1 MRFSPLLTGWTALL
15 CIMSVGCVGGRPIH
29 YYAIN
34 PPAAASAASRPDG
47 PALLIGR
54 IATPEALQD
63 GRIRYRSDSN
73 EVGAYEYH
81 RWTERPASMV
91 QDLLLRT
98 LRASGKYRQV
108 QEAST
113 AAAGDYLVRG
123 KLYELEEIDNP
134 GIRTRVSLRL
144 ELLDRKTGMVVWNHH
159 YDRDES
165 VEGKTIHDVVL
176 SLERNLQQ
184 VITEAAS
191 GIDAFL
197 SNPAEAASS

>member
-1 MRFSPLLTGWTALL
+1 MRFSPLLIGLIALL
-15 CIMSVGCVGGRPIH
+15 CIVSAACVGGRPIN

-34 PPAAASAASRPDG
+34 PPAAPAAAPRPDG

-54 IATPEALQD
+54 ITTPEALQD
-63 GRIRYRSDSN
+63 GRIRYRSGSN

-81 RWTERPASMV
+81 RWTERPAAIV

-113 AAAGDYLVRG
+113 AAAGDYLVLG

-144 ELLDRKTGMVVWNHH
+144 ELLDRKTGVVVWNRH
-159 YDRDES
+159 YDRDEP
-165 VEGKTIHDVVL
+165 VEGKTIHEVVL
-176 SLERNLQQ
+176 SLERNLQE
-184 VITEAAS
+184 VITAAAS
-191 GIDAFL
+191 GIDTFL
-197 SNPAEAASS
+197 SNRS

>member
-1 MRFSPLLTGWTALL
+1 MRFSPLLTGLIALL
-15 CIMSVGCVGGRPIH
+15 CIMSAACVGGRPIH

-34 PPAAASAASRPDG
+34 PPVAAAATSRPDG
-47 PALLIGR
+47 AALLIGR

-63 GRIRYRSDSN
+63 GRIRYRSGSN

-81 RWTERPASMV
+81 RWTERPAAMV

-98 LRASGKYRQV
+98 LRASGKYREV

-134 GIRTRVSLRL
+134 GIRTKVSLRL

-159 YDRDES
+159 YDRDDP
-165 VEGKTIHDVVL
+165 VEGKTIQEVVL
-176 SLERNLQQ
+176 SLERNLQH
-184 VITEAAS
+184 VIADAAS

-197 SNPAEAASS
+197 SNRS

>member
-1 MRFSPLLTGWTALL
+1 MRFSPLLIGLIALL
-15 CIMSVGCVGGRPIH
+15 CIVSAACVGGRPIN

-34 PPAAASAASRPDG
+34 PPAASAAAPRPDG
-47 PALLIGR
+47 PVLLIGR
-54 IATPEALQD
+54 IATAEALQD
-63 GRIRYRSDSN
+63 GRIRYRSGSN

-81 RWTERPASMV
+81 RWTERPAAIV

-144 ELLDRKTGMVVWNHH
+144 ELLDRKTGIVVWNHH
-159 YDRDES
+159 YDRDEP
-165 VEGKTIHDVVL
+165 VEGKTIHEVVL

-184 VITEAAS
+184 VITDAAS

-197 SNPAEAASS
+197 SNRS

>member
-1 MRFSPLLTGWTALL
+1 MRFTLLTGWIALL
-15 CIMSVGCVGGRPIH
+15 CIMSVACVGERPIH
-29 YYAIN
+29 YYTIN
-34 PPAAASAASRPDG
+34 SPGAPTAGSTLDG

-54 IATPEALQD
+54 IAASEALQD
-63 GRIRYRSDSN
+63 GRIRYRSRSN

-81 RWTERPASMV
+81 RWSERPAAMV

-98 LRASGKYRQV
+98 LRGSGKYRQV

-113 AAAGDYLVRG
+113 GAAGDYLVRG
-123 KLYELEEIDNP
+123 RLYELEEIDDP

-144 ELLDRKTGMVVWNHH
+144 ELLDRKTGTVVWNHD
-159 YDRDES
+159 YDRDEP
-165 VEGKTIHDVVL
+165 VEGKAIHDIVL

-191 GIDAFL
+191 GIHAYL
-197 SNPAEAASS
+197 SSRS

>member
-1 MRFSPLLTGWTALL
+1 MRFSPLLTGWIALL
-15 CIMSVGCVGGRPIH
+15 CIVSAACVGGRPIH

-34 PPAAASAASRPDG
+34 PPAAATAAPRQDG

-54 IATPEALQD
+54 IVTPEALQD
-63 GRIRYRSDSN
+63 GRIRYRSGSN

-81 RWTERPASMV
+81 RWTERPAAMV

-98 LRASGKYRQV
+98 LRASGKYREV

-144 ELLDRKTGMVVWNHH
+144 ELLDRKTGLVVWNRN
-159 YDRDES
+159 YDRDEP
-165 VEGKTIHDVVL
+165 VEGKTIHEVVL

-184 VITEAAS
+184 VITDAAS

-197 SNPAEAASS
+197 SNRS

>member
-1 MRFSPLLTGWTALL
+1 MRLSPLLSGFIAVI
-15 CIMSVGCVGGRPIH
+15 CIMSPACVGGRPIH
-29 YYAIN
+29 YYAVH
-34 PPAAASAASRPDG
+34 PPAAATATSRPDG

-54 IATPEALQD
+54 ITTPEALQD
-63 GRIRYRSDSN
+63 GRIRYRSGSN

-81 RWTERPASMV
+81 RWTERPATMV

-98 LRASGKYRQV
+98 LRASGKYREV

-113 AAAGDYLVRG
+113 TAVGDYLVRG

-144 ELLDRKTGMVVWNHH
+144 ELLDRKTGMVVWNRN
-159 YDRDES
+159 YDRDEP
-165 VEGKTIHDVVL
+165 VEGKTIHEVVL

-184 VITEAAS
+184 VIADAAS

-197 SNPAEAASS
+197 SSRG

>member
-1 MRFSPLLTGWTALL
+1 MKFSPLLAGWTALL
-15 CIMSVGCVGGRPIH
+15 AIMSVACVGGRPIH

-34 PPAAASAASRPDG
+34 PPAAASATSRPDG

-63 GRIRYRSDSN
+63 GRIRYREGSN

-123 KLYELEEIDNP
+123 KLYELEEIDDP

-159 YDRDES
+159 YDHDES
-165 VEGKTIHDVVL
+165 VDGKTIHDVVV

-184 VITEAAS
+184 VITQAAS

-197 SNPAEAASS
+197 SNQAADP